1 MSFSNRTAHMQH
13 SFVLVASLGQG
24 PIGLWSLVKGL
35 IEMFGAGFVFCRQG
49 ILGNYDFSVFVRNGS
64 R

>member
-1 MSFSNRTAHMQH
+1 MQH